1 MALGVEFQFNY
12 EKVSPSLWTGR
23 QAGSCSV
30 GVLLSHFPSHSSSSP
45 IAGCQSVRT
54 ISRDSESLSS
64 VIKVHCLTGNR
75 IRVSKLKDEPDD
87 DDVDRVTNLPGSCQG
102 IWLVAD
108 LVRIRRIIQN
118 NNRTDFHVQILQ
130 PSPWDLVA
138 VAVAVAGV
146 SKLIYIVSQS
156 MLLLLFNRPPPHN
169 PLLKVFGLSHL
180 MCIACIE

>member
-1 MALGVEFQFNY
+1 MRKFHHPCG
-12 EKVSPSLWTGR
+12 
-23 QAGSCSV
+23 QAGCSV
-30 GVLLSHFPSHSSSSP
+30 GVLLLSHSHFHSSSSP

-102 IWLVAD
+102 IWRVAVV
-108 LVRIRRIIQN
+108 VRIRRIIQN

-130 PSPWDLVA
+130 PSSPWDLVA